1 MIYSFISIKNQ
12 LFYQTFFAWI
22 LALWITIL
30 GIIRLTFF
38 SQEFFKKNSP
48 SVNLSSDS
56 LRSPPKLNYFN
67 DFEFL
72 LGIQNSDYKT
82 EINERIFNAQGILFK
97 IIVNEPGIYNIKSN
111 IDLTSCDKAL
121 LNNKNLEL
129 YSDIN
134 LKGFYCISNNQEEEI
149 YINEHWGKNGFS
161 MKQIKFKD
169 CDNDIGN
176 CDS

>member
-1 MIYSFISIKNQ
+1 M
-12 LFYQTFFAWI
+12 
-22 LALWITIL
+22 
-30 GIIRLTFF
+30 
-38 SQEFFKKNSP
+38 
-48 SVNLSSDS
+48 
-56 LRSPPKLNYFN
+56 NYFN

-82 EINERIFNAQGILFK
+82 EINERLFNAQGILFK

-121 LNNKNLEL
+121 SNNKNLEL

-134 LKGFYCISNNQEEEI
+134 LKGFYCISNHQEEEI
-149 YINEHWGKNGFS
+149 YIKEHWGKNEFS
-161 MKQIKFKD
+161 MIQIKFKD

-176 CDS
+176 HDS